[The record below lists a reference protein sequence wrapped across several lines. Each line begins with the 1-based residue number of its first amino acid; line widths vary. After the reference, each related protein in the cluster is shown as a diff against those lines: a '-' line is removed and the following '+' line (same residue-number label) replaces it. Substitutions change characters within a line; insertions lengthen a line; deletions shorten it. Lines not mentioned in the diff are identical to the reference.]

1 MLTFQISGN
10 YTDLYQIAMSQAYYM
25 EGKQDVRACFDYFFR
40 KNPFQGGYV
49 LFSGLQNVMHALESL
64 HFSQDDIAFLADQG
78 FDPKFLEFL
87 KQFRFRGTIY
97 ASQEGD
103 IIFPNR
109 PVLRI
114 EGKLLEVQLAE
125 TLLLNILNFESLIAT
140 KASRMRAV
148 AGDRTLS
155 EFGLRRAQGLG
166 AIWASRAAIVGG
178 FDSTSNV
185 YAGQHYQIPIEG
197 TMAHSFIVSHESE
210 LEAFRKFVEARPH
223 NSVLLVDTYDTLR
236 SGVPNA
242 IKVAKEMEARGEQ
255 LLAIRLDSGDL
266 AYLAKRARKM
276 LDEAALHKVKIVASN
291 QLDEYLIKS
300 LLDQN
305 APIDVFGVG
314 TNLVTGEPDAA
325 LDGVFKLA
333 SSDGIARLKISE
345 NLQKVTLP
353 GIKQVYRLLD
363 KDGNF
368 YGADVVTLH
377 EESKVG
383 RMHHPFEMGKSLSLK
398 GYDQEPLLHKVMEDG
413 KPIIPTQSLKEIA
426 AYAQKRLAK
435 LPDEY
440 KRFQYPHI
448 YKVGISSKLLALR
461 EELRSKYKQ
470 NSEEEF

>member
-1 MLTFQISGN
+1 MLNFQLTGN
-10 YTDLYQIAMSQAYYM
+10 YTDLYQIAMSQAYFM
-25 EGKQDVRACFDYFFR
+25 EGKQDVSACFDYFFR
-40 KNPFQGGYV
+40 RNPYNGGYV
-49 LFSGLQNVMHALESL
+49 LFSGLQNVMSALEEL
-64 HFSQDDIAFLADQG
+64 RFSQDDITFLAHQG
-78 FDPKFLEFL
+78 FAPKFLEYL
-87 KQFRFRGTIY
+87 KGFQFRGTIY
-97 ASQEGD
+97 SSQEGD

-114 EGKLLEVQLAE
+114 EGKLMEVQLAE
-125 TLLLNILNFESLIAT
+125 TLLLNMLNFESLIAT

-148 AGDRTLS
+148 AGDRILS

-185 YAGQHYQIPIEG
+185 YAGQYYNIPIEG

-210 LEAFRKFVEARPH
+210 LEAFRKFVEARPK

-255 LLAIRLDSGDL
+255 LQAIRLDSGDL
-266 AYLAKRARKM
+266 AYLAKQARKM
-276 LDEAALHKVKIVASN
+276 MDEAGLHNVKIVASN

-333 SSDGIARLKISE
+333 SSEGMPRLKISE

-363 KDGNF
+363 KENNF

-377 EESKVG
+377 EEEKVD
-383 RMHHPFEMGKSLSLK
+383 RIHHPFEMGKSLSLK
-398 GYDQEPLLHKVMEDG
+398 GYDQEPLLQKVMEDG
-413 KPIIPTQSLKEIA
+413 KPLIPNQSLKEIA
-426 AYAQKRLAK
+426 AYAQKRLAQ
-435 LPDEY
+435 LPEEY
-440 KRFQYPHI
+440 KRFQFPHI

-461 EELRSKYKQ
+461 EELRTKYRK
-470 NSEEEF
+470 NHENEF

>member
-40 KNPFQGGYV
+40 KNPFQGGFV

-114 EGKLLEVQLAE
+114 EGKLLEVQLSE
-125 TLLLNILNFESLIAT
+125 TLLLNILNFESQIAT

-166 AIWASRAAIVGG
+166 AIWASRAVIVGG

-197 TMAHSFIVSHESE
+197 TIDRKSTRLNSSH
-210 LEAFRKFVEARPH
+210 
-223 NSVLLVDTYDTLR
+223 
-236 SGVPNA
+236 
-242 IKVAKEMEARGEQ
+242 
-255 LLAIRLDSGDL
+255 
-266 AYLAKRARKM
+266 
-276 LDEAALHKVKIVASN
+276 VKISYA
-291 QLDEYLIKS
+291 
-300 LLDQN
+300 
-305 APIDVFGVG
+305 VFC
-314 TNLVTGEPDAA
+314 
-325 LDGVFKLA
+325 
-333 SSDGIARLKISE
+333 LKKKI
-345 NLQKVTLP
+345 
-353 GIKQVYRLLD
+353 
-363 KDGNF
+363 
-368 YGADVVTLH
+368 
-377 EESKVG
+377 
-383 RMHHPFEMGKSLSLK
+383 
-398 GYDQEPLLHKVMEDG
+398 
-413 KPIIPTQSLKEIA
+413 
-426 AYAQKRLAK
+426 
-435 LPDEY
+435 
-440 KRFQYPHI
+440 
-448 YKVGISSKLLALR
+448 
-461 EELRSKYKQ
+461 
-470 NSEEEF
+470 

>member
-25 EGKQDVRACFDYFFR
+25 ENKQDAPACFDYFFR
-40 KNPFQGGYV
+40 KNPYNGGYV
-49 LFSGLQNVMHALESL
+49 LFSGLENVLKALTEL
-64 HFSQDDIAFLADQG
+64 HFTQDDIAFLAAQG
-78 FDPKFLEFL
+78 FSHKFLEYL
-87 KQFRFRGTIY
+87 KDFRFKATIY
-97 ASQEGD
+97 SSQEGD
-103 IIFPNR
+103 VIFPNR

-114 EGKLLEVQLAE
+114 EGKLMEVQLAE

-140 KASRMRAV
+140 KASRMRSV
-148 AGDRTLS
+148 AGNGILS

-166 AIWASRAAIVGG
+166 AIWATRAAIVGG

-185 YAGQHYQIPIEG
+185 YAGKLYDIPIEG
-197 TMAHSFIVSHESE
+197 TMAHSYIVSHESE
-210 LEAFRKFVEARPH
+210 LEAFRKFAEARPD

-242 IKVAKEMEARGEQ
+242 IKVAKEMEARGEHLQ
-255 LLAIRLDSGDL
+255 AIRLDSGDL
-266 AYLAKRARKM
+266 AYLAKQARKM
-276 LDEAALHKVKIVASN
+276 MDKEGLHKVKIVASN
-291 QLDEYLIKS
+291 QLDEHLIKS

-333 SSDGIARLKISE
+333 SSDGMPRLKISE

-363 KDGNF
+363 KEGNF
-368 YGADVVTLH
+368 YGADVVTLV
-377 EESKVG
+377 EEKNVD

-398 GYDQEPLLHKVMEDG
+398 GYDQEPLLHKVMENG
-413 KPIIPTQSLKEIA
+413 QPLLPKRPLKEIA

-440 KRFQYPHI
+440 KRFQFPHI
-448 YKVGISSKLLALR
+448 YKVGISSKLFSLR
-461 EELRSKYKQ
+461 EELRAKYKK
-470 NSEEEF
+470 SAEDEF